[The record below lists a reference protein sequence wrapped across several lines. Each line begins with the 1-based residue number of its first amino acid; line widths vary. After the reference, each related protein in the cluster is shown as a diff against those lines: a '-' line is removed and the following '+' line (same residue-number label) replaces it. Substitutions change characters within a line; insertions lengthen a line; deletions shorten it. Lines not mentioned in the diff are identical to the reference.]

1 MSLQRTPLYE
11 AHVAAG
17 ARMVPFAGWEMPVQY
32 AGVIEEVRAVRG
44 TGPARCGVFDVSHM
58 GEALVSGAAALAW
71 LNSLTT
77 NDVSRLR
84 PGRAQYSLLLRED
97 GGIIDDILVYQT
109 GDERYLVVMNA
120 SNAEKDLAWLRDHRA
135 PGVEMEDISPAT
147 GLLAVQGPG
156 AQELLARLTDID
168 LAALRRFGCALGT
181 VAGITSLIARTGYT
195 GEDGFELFVNEEGV
209 GRWTIG
215 AGDTPS
221 NAERQTPNALP
232 TLWSALLEA
241 GAKPCGLGARDVLR
255 LEAGNVLYGHEID
268 EETNPYE
275 AGLEWVVKREKGA
288 FMGSGALA
296 ELQEDGGLRRRLV
309 GLQSESRAIPR
320 QGYVIARQ
328 GDTLGTVTSGTFS
341 PTLERPIGMGYVPPE
356 AAREG
361 ESVEIMIRDRP
372 EPARIVPLPF
382 YRNRS

>member
-1 MSLQRTPLYE
+1 
-11 AHVAAG
+11 
-17 ARMVPFAGWEMPVQY
+17 
-32 AGVIEEVRAVRG
+32 
-44 TGPARCGVFDVSHM
+44 
-58 GEALVSGAAALAW
+58 
-71 LNSLTT
+71 
-77 NDVSRLR
+77 
-84 PGRAQYSLLLRED
+84 
-97 GGIIDDILVYQT
+97 
-109 GDERYLVVMNA
+109 
-120 SNAEKDLAWLRDHRA
+120 
-135 PGVEMEDISPAT
+135 VEIEDISAAT

-156 AQELLARLTDID
+156 AQELLAPMTDLD

-181 VAGITSLIARTGYT
+181 VAGIPALIARTGYT
-195 GEDGFELFVNEEGV
+195 GEDGFELFVGV
-209 GRWTIG
+209 GSWG
-215 AGDTPS
+215 LGVGDQDGTPKP
-221 NAERQTPNALP
+221 EPPTPDALP
-232 TLWSALLEA
+232 VLWSALLEA

-288 FMGSGALA
+288 FMGSDALA
-296 ELQEDGGLRRRLV
+296 GLQEDGKLRRRLV

-361 ESVEIMIRDRP
+361 ESVEILIRDRP

-382 YRNRS
+382 YRSRR